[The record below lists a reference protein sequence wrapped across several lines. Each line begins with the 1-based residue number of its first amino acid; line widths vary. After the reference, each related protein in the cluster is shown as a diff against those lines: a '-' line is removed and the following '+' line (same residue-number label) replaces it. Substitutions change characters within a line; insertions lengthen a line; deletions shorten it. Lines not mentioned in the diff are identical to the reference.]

1 MTSFTTLTT
10 WTIEY
15 FTLTTFGRVTDASM
29 ALSTQAQSND
39 LLLNI
44 HEPMDA
50 DLNLRVILHAW
61 QYDYLLQKLHL
72 KHLFHQLVLQR

>member
-10 WTIEY
+10 WIIEY
-15 FTLTTFGRVTDASM
+15 FTLTTSGRVTDASM

-44 HEPMDA
+44 PEPMDA
-50 DLNLRVILHAW
+50 DINQRVILHAL
-61 QYDYLLQKLHL
+61 QHDFLHQKLHH
-72 KHLFHQLVLQR
+72 KHLFHQLALQR